1 MINTKRNMTILKQNY
16 RYLHS
21 IIKPMKY
28 LFISFLFVCTQA
40 FAGEPKSNPT
50 HGTYSSG
57 QKAKQPTNGHN
68 SVLELKLND
77 DNTFVYYNET
87 NPKKIVEVKGTWEV
101 QDKYIVLKSS
111 SNTSDYPNKW
121 KLDQSYSCIKARKG
135 MEFIRI
141 CSCSN

>member
-1 MINTKRNMTILKQNY
+1 
-16 RYLHS
+16 
-21 IIKPMKY
+21 MKY
-28 LFISFLFVCTQA
+28 LFISLLFICSQT
-40 FAGEPKSNPT
+40 FAGEPKINPT
-50 HGTYSSG
+50 QGTYSSG
-57 QKAKQPTNGHN
+57 QKSAQPTNGHK

-87 NPKKIVEVKGTWEV
+87 NSKKIVEVKGTWEI
-101 QDKYIVLKSS
+101 QDKYIVLKST

-141 CSCSN
+141 CDCSN